1 MNNLTIKQKILGALD
16 LFWQKLN
23 SIVCKYT
30 DVVNNCTSTSTI
42 LPLSA
47 AQGKNLQEQV
57 NTLNSKISTHII
69 RSISGTTSYSGA
81 IAIPNDLV

>member
-47 AQGKNLQEQV
+47 AQGKSL
-57 NTLNSKISTHII
+57 
-69 RSISGTTSYSGA
+69 
-81 IAIPNDLV
+81 